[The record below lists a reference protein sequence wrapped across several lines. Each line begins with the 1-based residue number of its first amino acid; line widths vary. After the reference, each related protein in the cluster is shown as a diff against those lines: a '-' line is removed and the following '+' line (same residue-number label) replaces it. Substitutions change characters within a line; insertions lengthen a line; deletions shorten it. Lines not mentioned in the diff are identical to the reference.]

1 MESHLTIYK
10 FASPKDIY
18 SSSEGSVKALD
29 SESSKGPIHFTEN
42 LVPAYAM
49 ADLLRESENH
59 ASSTGLCFFFFF
71 RSCKL
76 HVFYV
81 VLIQKVSNVPNLCSW
96 IFHKWSFCM
105 QAFIHI
111 NIYASIQINA
121 KASVCICDE
130 NMHMHEHLCQGISP

>member
-1 MESHLTIYK
+1 MKKLVL
-10 FASPKDIY
+10 AY
-18 SSSEGSVKALD
+18 SMGYV
-29 SESSKGPIHFTEN
+29 
-42 LVPAYAM
+42 
-49 ADLLRESENH
+49 LRESGFFH
-59 ASSTGLCFFFFF
+59 WVVPILFFFFF
-71 RSCKL
+71 LSCKL

-81 VLIQKVSNVPNLCSW
+81 VLMQQVSNVPNLCSW

-130 NMHMHEHLCQGISP
+130 NMHMHEHVCQGIHP

>member
-1 MESHLTIYK
+1 MDYES
-10 FASPKDIY
+10 F
-18 SSSEGSVKALD
+18 
-29 SESSKGPIHFTEN
+29 KGPIHFTEN
-42 LVPAYAM
+42 LVPAYGT
-49 ADLLRESENH
+49 ADLLRESDTQ
-59 ASSTGLCFFFFF
+59 ASSSVPFLFFFFF
-71 RSCKL
+71 FWSCKL

-81 VLIQKVSNVPNLCSW
+81 VLMQQVSNVPNLCSR
-96 IFHKWSFCM
+96 IFHKWSFYM